1 MDTVD
6 IRKSER
12 INKVQLN
19 EDYTYIG
26 NIGNIIVYSYSTD
39 DEEYLVRL
47 CIDTGGRSMTCVGV
61 LDLAKD
67 HKGVYSVLMVRI
79 AKEYQGF
86 NIAPKLY
93 RMVMKKLGISIS
105 TYNCQSL
112 GGRSIW
118 TRLFQLKDVQIASY
132 RRGSGTPRK
141 VYPIHFDEYHNR
153 LEGDKETIWKESGNW
168 ELIASVTGLGLS

>member
-1 MDTVD
+1 VGGSGIVDTVD
-6 IRKSER
+6 IQKSER

-26 NIGNIIVYSYSTD
+26 KIGDIVIYSYSTD
-39 DEEYLVRL
+39 GEEYLIRL
-47 CIDTGGRSMTCVGV
+47 CLDTGGRSMTCVGV

-67 HKGVYSVLMVRI
+67 RRGIYSVMMVRI

-93 RMVMKKLGISIS
+93 RMAMKKLGISIS
-105 TYNCQSL
+105 TYSCQSL

-118 TRLFQLKDVQIASY
+118 TRLFQLKDVQIAAY

-141 VYPIHFDEYHNR
+141 VYPVYFDEYHNR
-153 LEGDKETIWKESGNW
+153 LEGDKETIWKETGNW
-168 ELIASVTGLGLS
+168 ELVASV